1 MDTQESIESFA
12 DLICCKSRSKELQL
26 PEVKRI
32 KDIREF
38 MANKKSTKGG
48 FDGLIDRMNANFSQC
63 DDVLKVLKEKLNLK
77 LASLRK
83 VKQDMMELNR
93 DLKTNGATK
102 KYVTEK
108 TKITVRFMDEV
119 DVLQLDIPSSLERYN
134 NKIDSLFNEILGLD
148 GDIDYVNFLTGI
160 ARLNVNYVQEWIKME
175 QAASAQAN
183 ETELESDSSESL

>member
-38 MANKKSTKGG
+38 MANKKNNKGG
-48 FDGLIDRMNANFSQC
+48 FDGLIDRMTANFSQC

-77 LASLRK
+77 LASLQK

-93 DLKTNGATK
+93 DLKKSGATK

-119 DVLQLDIPSSLERYN
+119 DVLQLDIPTSLERYN

-175 QAASAQAN
+175 QAASSRAKDTGM
-183 ETELESDSSESL
+183 ETDSSEAL

>member
-93 DLKTNGATK
+93 DLKKNGATK

-119 DVLQLDIPSSLERYN
+119 DVLQLDIPFALERYN

-175 QAASAQAN
+175 Q
-183 ETELESDSSESL
+183 

>member
-175 QAASAQAN
+175 QAASAQAK
-183 ETELESDSSESL
+183 ESELESDSSESL